1 MIRSSNHTIRFA
13 NTEKQEGYAFFYK
26 EGRVVEQKFV
36 DYLWENG
43 YVWKDKDGEEQVF
56 SIKENKL
63 DLPPK
68 LTSDIIEKANIET
81 VLTGRALKCCMNQAA
96 GMIKAETEKQRKRLY
111 MLEKK
116 KLEGQSKKKLKQL
129 IKRIKENIPQKPD
142 CSRVNLELN
151 SICCNYQDIESEM
164 FDGFIRL
171 TSITKTKLDIRIP
184 IKHTRHS
191 RELQGKGELK
201 ASFLFREDSIDFRW
215 EIPNVPKKTEGIIV
229 GGDQGMLDVLTL
241 SDHQVTPKTDIHG
254 HSMESILDKICR
266 KKYGSKGFKRA
277 TDHRENFTH
286 WDINQLNFSKI
297 KQVNLEQ
304 IWNINYKRKTSAKLL
319 HWTNTVIRDK
329 VESLCEELGVRVIHQ
344 DSTYRSQR
352 CSACGMVRKGNRKG
366 KIYTCKHCGL
376 IIDADFNASKNHE
389 VSLPEIP
396 YTFRN
401 LKMNRTGFFW
411 LESGLFDLDGRN
423 LQFLLQ
429 NKT

>member
-13 NTEKQEGYAFFYK
+13 NTEKQEGYAFYCK
-26 EGRVVEQKFV
+26 AYRNDGQQIT
-36 DYLWENG
+36 DHIWNNG
-43 YVWKDKDGEEQVF
+43 YTWKDKDGEEHVF
-56 SIKENKL
+56 NIQQNKL
-63 DLPPK
+63 DLPSM
-68 LTSDIIEKANIET
+68 LTSDVIEKAGIET
-81 VLTGRALKCCMNQAA
+81 VLTGRSLKCCLTQIS
-96 GMIKAETEKQRKRLY
+96 GMINAEVEKQRKRLY

-116 KLEGQSKKKLKQL
+116 KSEGQSKRRLKQL
-129 IKRIKENIPQKPD
+129 IKRIKENIPHKPD
-142 CSRVNLELN
+142 CSRINPELN
-151 SICCNYQDIESEM
+151 SICCNYQDIESDM
-164 FDGFIRL
+164 FDGFLRL
-171 TSITKTKLDIRIP
+171 TSITKTKIDIRIP

-191 RELQGKGELK
+191 RELQQKGTLK
-201 ASFLFREDSIDFRW
+201 ASFLFREDSVDFRW
-215 EIPNVPKKTEGIIV
+215 EIPDVPKKTEGIVV

-254 HSMESILDKICR
+254 HSMESILDKVCR
-266 KKYGSKGFKRA
+266 KEYGSKGFKRA
-277 TDHRENFTH
+277 TDHKENFTR

-297 KQVNLEQ
+297 KEIRFEK
-304 IWNINYKRKTSAKLL
+304 IWNINYKKKTSAKLL

-366 KIYTCKHCGL
+366 KFYTCKHCGN

-389 VSLPEIP
+389 INLPEIP